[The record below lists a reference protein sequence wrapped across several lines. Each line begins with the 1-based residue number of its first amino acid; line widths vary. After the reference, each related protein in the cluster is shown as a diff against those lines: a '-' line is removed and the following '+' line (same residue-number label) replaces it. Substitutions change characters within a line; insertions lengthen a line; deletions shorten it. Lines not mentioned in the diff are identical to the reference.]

1 MALTLCGCDTMMK
14 GLVGPSKKEVD
25 AAKAQTPPPTPNP
38 PLAVFVT
45 DSMLRPGYAGNTI
58 LPPTLSTTS
67 EDTGAEEPLP
77 PSSAG
82 PHPVLATVPLSSDSK
97 TLAPLGAAANRAA
110 NGADAYFVLLVLS
123 PPAADAS
130 AMDKG
135 NASARDAAGHA
146 VKALGDAGIAANH
159 VEISMATNPNV
170 GNGEIRLYR
179 R

>member
-1 MALTLCGCDTMMK
+1 MAITVCGCDTVME
-14 GLVGPSKKEVD
+14 GLVGPSKKEAD

-38 PLAVFVT
+38 PMAIFVT

-58 LPPTLSTTS
+58 LPPTLPTTT
-67 EDTGAEEPLP
+67 EDTGGEEPLP

-97 TLAPLGAAANRAA
+97 ALAPLGAAANRAA
-110 NGADAYFVLLVLS
+110 AGANAYFVLLVLS
-123 PPAADAS
+123 PPASDAS

-135 NASARDAAGHA
+135 NVAARDAANHA
-146 VKALGDAGIAANH
+146 VQAMGGAGIAADH